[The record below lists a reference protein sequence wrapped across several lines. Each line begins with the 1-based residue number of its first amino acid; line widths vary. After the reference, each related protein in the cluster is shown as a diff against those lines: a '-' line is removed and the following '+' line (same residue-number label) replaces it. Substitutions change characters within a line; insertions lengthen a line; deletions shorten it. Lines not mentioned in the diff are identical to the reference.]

1 MACLYLQKP
10 FALAGRY
17 MRAVVGLGDVFVGED
32 WEASCPDSELIYAVG
47 NLAIRR
53 EMKTGH
59 VSAYSVIFLEDFVI
73 NNIWTT
79 NRRLCL
85 FYVGSIAC
93 PEAHAVFHEQ
103 SPLENM
109 PLPKQT

>member
-59 VSAYSVIFLEDFVI
+59 VSAYSVVFLEDFVI
-73 NNIWTT
+73 NNSWTT
-79 NRRLCL
+79 NRILVLCREH
-85 FYVGSIAC
+85 C
-93 PEAHAVFHEQ
+93 
-103 SPLENM
+103 M
-109 PLPKQT
+109 PRGTCSFP